1 MLLHDIG
8 IKGEWNLKE
17 LEHGYEA
24 LSDGIIKYFPS
35 HIVFHVMFVRIS
47 IQLEGKILFG
57 FCL

>member
-1 MLLHDIG
+1 MHDIG
-8 IKGEWNLKE
+8 IKGEWTIEE

-35 HIVFHVMFVRIS
+35 HIVFHVILVRIS
-47 IQLEGKILFG
+47 IHLEGIFVFG

>member
-1 MLLHDIG
+1 LHDIG
-8 IKGEWNLKE
+8 IKGGWTIEE

-35 HIVFHVMFVRIS
+35 HIVSHVMLVRIS
-47 IQLEGKILFG
+47 IHLEGKFLFG